1 MKIRPEKGPF
11 HGGGPAPLTLLASLQ
26 TPYFPKAEP
35 LWETGAP
42 PPGSPHPGCATRFLL
57 RGHHTTL
64 LAPQPLG
71 PPYSSPRGSP
81 KSHISL
87 CSTRNK
93 VPRQLSLKAQLCIM
107 DKGQPDACAGF
118 HQLPGQVYPLPRA
131 TGQAKARS
139 LSVLAALEGS
149 TSPGGSAGITLQ
161 IDEC

>member
-11 HGGGPAPLTLLASLQ
+11 HGGGPAPLTVLASLQ

-42 PPGSPHPGCATRFLL
+42 PLSLPALDVPLFSCYVGTTHLVRSSASGASLL
-57 RGHHTTL
+57 FS
-64 LAPQPLG
+64 Q
-71 PPYSSPRGSP
+71 GSP

-87 CSTRNK
+87 CSTRYK

-118 HQLPGQVYPLPRA
+118 HQPPGQVYPLPRA

-149 TSPGGSAGITLQ
+149 TGPGGSAGITPQ